1 MSALVASTRAELLRL
16 RRWPAMWV
24 LLGVWVAL
32 NVTFGYVFDWIA
44 FRSGDGSVPGPGAPP
59 GTPVGGALLPG
70 LLPPAAPVA
79 LVQGMPVFGG
89 ALVLVLG
96 ALAVGSGFGWG
107 TWKTVFTQGP
117 GRGAVI
123 GGTLTALAVVVTGL
137 VLVTAA
143 VDLGAS
149 VLVATVEGQPVALP
163 SAGDWAQAVGT
174 GLLVLGTWAMAG
186 VLVGVLT
193 RSPALAVGLGLVWAL
208 VVETLLRGVGG
219 VLDALTVVTDHLPGT
234 AAGSLVGAL
243 SRAQGGAAQGT
254 PGVLDVLSGPASV
267 GWLAGYLVGFTALA
281 VALMSRRDVA

>member
-174 GLLVLGTWAMAG
+174 GLFVLGTWAMAG

>member
-1 MSALVASTRAELLRL
+1 VSALVASTRAELLRL

-24 LLGVWVAL
+24 LLAVWVAL

-44 FRSGDGSVPGPGAPP
+44 YRSGSAPGPGAPP

-96 ALAVGSGFGWG
+96 ALAVGSGYGWG

-117 GRGAVI
+117 SRGAAI

-149 VLVATVEGQPVALP
+149 VLVATVEGQPVDLP
-163 SAGDWAQAVGT
+163 SVGDWARAVGT

-193 RSPALAVGLGLVWAL
+193 RSPALGVGLGLVWAL

-219 VLDALTVVTDHLPGT
+219 VLGGLTVVTDHLPGT

-254 PGVLDVLSGPASV
+254 PGVLDVLSGPASA
-267 GWLAGYLVGFTALA
+267 GWLAAYLVGFTVVTLA
-281 VALMSRRDVA
+281 VVTRRDVS